1 MSDKIRISVSDLQ
14 AQAAELSAI
23 ASDFENQYR
32 TAVNAMQNLKSAM
45 SVAMALNMEMKSRR
59 MILYY
64 SSLNV
69 TLQQGVSIANTSAE
83 SFENT
88 DITLRKMY
96 SDWLPEN
103 VKRNNSVSTQRV
115 CSPLDDKIE
124 TMKVTEGFTD
134 GSYNPN
140 NFMGGV
146 DTWNGQPVY
155 GSQCFAMAHM
165 MQIEVTGK
173 RGYSI
178 GNNPND
184 IQVGDVIHY
193 YGDGADATYGH
204 WVFVTAVNGNNLTVS
219 EGNWVSGTVTHNR
232 VMNINNISL
241 SQIDRVG

>member
-1 MSDKIRISVSDLQ
+1 MSNKIRISVSDLR

-32 TAVNAMQNLKSAM
+32 TAVNTMHNMKNAMSLAMAVNMEVKSA
-45 SVAMALNMEMKSRR
+45 R
-59 MILYY
+59 MILYF

-69 TLQQGVSIANTSAE
+69 TLQQGVTIANTSAE

-88 DITLRKMY
+88 DITLRRLY
-96 SDWLPEN
+96 SDWLPEE
-103 VKRNNSVSTQRV
+103 VKKDPNVSTQRV
-115 CSPLDDKIE
+115 LTPMEEKIDTLKE
-124 TMKVTEGFTD
+124 TEGFTQ

-140 NFMGGV
+140 NFMDEV
-146 DTWNGQPVY
+146 STWNGQPVF

-165 MQIEVTGK
+165 MQIEATGK

-193 YGDGADATYGH
+193 YGDGANATYGH
-204 WVFVTAVNGNNLTVS
+204 WVFVTAVNGSNLTVS
-219 EGNWVSGTVTHNR
+219 EGNWVSGTVTHDR
-232 VMNINNISL
+232 VMSINNIIL
-241 SQIDRVG
+241 SQIDRAG